1 MPEIRYR
8 RLTGARTRSAFS
20 VAFRS
25 RMSLWL
31 GPDHL
36 LSVDSSGFAETYK
49 RFYFKDI
56 QAITLYQTKRSQWW
70 NVTVGFLALIFI
82 FAVVLVAPAPSAPW
96 KGDDIAGAS
105 VLGGIIGLLVL
116 LLLINLLSGPTCKT
130 FLRTAVQIEELPSL
144 CRVRKTRRIL
154 AKIHPLIL
162 AAQGGELTAAAVSTR
177 MRDRVMSS
185 VGDMPAGVV
194 TDQPNAPSGGGSSV
208 SG

>member
-8 RLTGARTRSAFS
+8 RLTSARARSAFS

-36 LSVDSSGFAETYK
+36 LSVDSSGFSETYK

-56 QAITLYQTKRSQWW
+56 QAITLYRTKRYPWW
-70 NVTVGFLALIFI
+70 NVTVGFFALVFI
-82 FAVVLVAPAPSAPW
+82 FAVVLLAPAPSAPW
-96 KGDDIAGAS
+96 KVDDIAGAS

-116 LLLINLLSGPTCKT
+116 LLLINLFSGPTCKT

-194 TDQPNAPSGGGSSV
+194 TDQPNAPSGGDSSV

>member
-1 MPEIRYR
+1 MPELRYR
-8 RLTGARTRSAFS
+8 RLTRARARSVFS
-20 VAFRS
+20 VAFRA

-36 LSVDSSGFAETYK
+36 LSVDSSGYSETYK

-56 QAITLYQTKRSQWW
+56 QAITLYRTKRLQWW
-70 NVTVGFLALIFI
+70 NVTVGFFALVFI
-82 FAVVLVAPAPSAPW
+82 IAVVLLAPGPSAPW
-96 KGDDIAGAS
+96 TANDIAGAS

-116 LLLINLLSGPTCKT
+116 LLSINLISGPTCKT
-130 FLRTAVQIEELPSL
+130 FLRTAVQIEALPSL

-154 AKIHPLIL
+154 AKIRPLIL

-185 VGDMPAGVV
+185 AGEMSAGEV
-194 TDQPNAPSGGGSSV
+194 TDPPNAPAGGGS
-208 SG
+208 